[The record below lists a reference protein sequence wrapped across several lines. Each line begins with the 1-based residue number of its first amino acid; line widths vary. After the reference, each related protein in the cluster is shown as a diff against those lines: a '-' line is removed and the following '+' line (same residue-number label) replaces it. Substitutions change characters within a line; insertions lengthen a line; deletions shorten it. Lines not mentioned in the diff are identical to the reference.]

1 MNYTIA
7 QLEMIHQGSK
17 LTLNKSGA
25 WYYVG
30 FTYLKND
37 EKVFV
42 HSRDNLGYE
51 DALSLYQRISELMLR
66 SLYSDEDKAQWVQK
80 Y

>member
-1 MNYTIA
+1 MDYTIA
-7 QLEMIHQGSK
+7 ELKMVHQETK

-30 FTYLKND
+30 FTYEKNGQ
-37 EKVFV
+37 KVFV
-42 HSRDNLGYE
+42 HSRNDLSFE
-51 DALSLYQRISELMLR
+51 DALSIYQRIGEFMLK
-66 SLYSDEDKAQWVQK
+66 SLYSDEDKANWLQR